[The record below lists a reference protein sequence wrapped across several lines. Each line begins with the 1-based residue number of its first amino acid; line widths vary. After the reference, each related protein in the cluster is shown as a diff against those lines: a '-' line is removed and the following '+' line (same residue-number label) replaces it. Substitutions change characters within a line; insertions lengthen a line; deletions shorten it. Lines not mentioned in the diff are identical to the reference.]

1 MVVLVENVGRVS
13 KRLSLDSAQPVAGSV
28 FLGNLLPK

>member
-1 MVVLVENVGRVS
+1 MAVVVENVGRVS

-28 FLGNLLPK
+28 FLGNLFPK